1 MRIFS
6 TNYISWILGLLLM
19 GLVLQSHKLLNA
31 NYLYFDD
38 YTVAPG
44 DVFELVINLHLEE
57 PSRGFQFDIEIPNE
71 FNLEFAGVT
80 ADAILNNFS
89 VSSSDLGNGQ
99 YRFIVFSLANDILN
113 TGDFP
118 VFYLPVETDVNAP
131 AGVYSFPMTGVTIS
145 GLNNQN
151 IATTP
156 AAVGEITIQGNE
168 APVALNQSISL
179 NEDTSIAIILEATD
193 PEGDPLTYSIV
204 DQPTNGT
211 AVLTGNTVDYTP
223 DGDYNGPDSFTFKAN
238 DGTTDSN
245 TATVSIN
252 VTPVNDAPVASDQS
266 VSTDEDTMIQIT
278 LEATDVDGDPLTY
291 TILDQPTNGTAVLTG
306 NTVDYTP
313 DGNYNGPD
321 SFTFKANDGTTDS
334 NTATVSIDVLLD
346 LHQFKTSVFSV
357 RPNPFTSVVQVEIVE
372 EGSIVIYDLHGRII
386 NNFSHCAEG
395 NMIIRIE
402 NCPLGVFFV
411 KFKSANKSE
420 IIKLIKH

>member
-1 MRIFS
+1 MCTFS
-6 TNYISWILGLLLM
+6 SNYFNWILGLLLM
-19 GLVLQSHKLLNA
+19 SLLLQSHKLLNA

-38 YTVAPG
+38 YTTAPG

-80 ADAILNNFS
+80 AGAILNNFS
-89 VSSSDLGNGQ
+89 VSSSNLGNGQ

-113 TGDFP
+113 AGDFP

-151 IATTP
+151 IATAP
-156 AAVGEITIQGNE
+156 AVVGEITIQGNQ

-193 PEGDPLTYSIV
+193 PEGDPLSYIIV

-245 TATVSIN
+245 TATVSID

-278 LEATDVDGDPLTY
+278 LVATDVDGDPLTY
-291 TILDQPTNGTAVLTG
+291 SIVDQPTNGTAVLTG

-334 NTATVSIDVLLD
+334 NTASVSIDVLLD
-346 LHQFKTSVFSV
+346 LHEFKTSVFSV
-357 RPNPFTSVVQVEIVE
+357 RPNPFTSFVEVEIVE
-372 EGSIVIYDLHGRII
+372 EGSLVIYNLHGKII
-386 NNFSHCAEG
+386 KNFPHSTEG
-395 NMIIRIE
+395 NMTIRIE
-402 NCPLGVFFV
+402 NCPLGIFFV
-411 KFKSANKSE
+411 KFKSVNKSE

>member
-1 MRIFS
+1 MCIFS

-19 GLVLQSHKLLNA
+19 SLLLQSHKLLNA

-38 YTVAPG
+38 NTVAPG

-113 TGDFP
+113 AGDFP

-151 IATTP
+151 IATAP
-156 AAVGEITIQGNE
+156 AVVGEITIQGNE
-168 APVALNQSISL
+168 APVALNQNVSL
-179 NEDTSIAIILEATD
+179 EEDTSIAIILEATD
-193 PEGDPLTYSIV
+193 PEGDPLTYTIV

-211 AVLTGNTVDYTP
+211 AVLTGNTVDYAP
-223 DGDYNGPDSFTFKAN
+223 DVDYNGPDSFTFKAN

-278 LEATDVDGDPLTY
+278 LVATDIDGDPLTY
-291 TILDQPTNGTAVLTG
+291 TIVDQPTNGTAVLTG

-321 SFTFKANDGTTDS
+321 SFTFKVNDGTTDS
-334 NTATVSIDVLLD
+334 NTATVSIDVLLFTED
-346 LHQFKTSVFSV
+346 IDRPNFKAF
-357 RPNPFTSVVQVEIVE
+357 PNPFIK
-372 EGSIVIYDLHGRII
+372 II
-386 NNFSHCAEG
+386 NLKARETGTIFIHSVSG
-395 NMIIRIE
+395 NLIAQFPYYSGENLNIRME
-402 NCPLGVFFV
+402 KYPSGLFFV
-411 KFKSANKSE
+411 TFITQGNSE
-420 IIKLIKH
+420 TLKLIKL